1 MPIAHILTHVVVV
14 PLAAALMVMVVAS
27 MILRERGRP
36 WPALLALLAGG
47 IAGIVSNPNL
57 SWPLRPE
64 EAEDWLGPTL
74 LVAAV
79 IEWCATRWP
88 KVFGRLRFLLAVGVA
103 WILAV
108 PVRDFF
114 AWTDAELTRLLIAI
128 GFGWSIAVSLHRF
141 AARRLAVP
149 GLLLVMVMQGSVLSM
164 LVVESSFATA
174 AEAIGMLTAPIGL
187 MLAYAWWRPEALDLR
202 FIPGVWVASLLF
214 MGLDAHFYADLPWRG
229 IILVLLAPALCWLR
243 MPEGAD
249 PRHRA
254 IRAAVY
260 ALPFL
265 AAAVLLD
272 GGLFPEEGPDAVTS

>member
-1 MPIAHILTHVVVV
+1 MPIAHILTHVVAV
-14 PLAAALMVMVVAS
+14 PLAAALVVLVVAS

-64 EAEDWLGPTL
+64 QAEDWLGPTL
-74 LVAAV
+74 LLAALV
-79 IEWCATRWP
+79 EWCAARWP
-88 KVFGRLRFLLAVGVA
+88 KVLGSLRFVLAVRVT

-114 AWTDAELTRLLIAI
+114 EWTDGELSRLLVAI
-128 GFGWSIAVSLHRF
+128 GIGWSIAVSLHRF
-141 AARRLAVP
+141 AARRLAAP

-164 LVVESSFATA
+164 LVVEASFATA
-174 AEAIGMLTAPIGL
+174 AEALGMLTAPTGL
-187 MLAYAWWRPEALDLR
+187 LLGYAWWRPEALDLR
-202 FIPGVWVASLLF
+202 FIPGVWVAGLLF
-214 MGLDAHFYADLPWRG
+214 MGLDAHFYADLPWRS

-243 MPEGAD
+243 IPEDAG

-260 ALPFL
+260 TLPFL

-272 GGLFPEEGPDAVTS
+272 GGLFPEEDPYAATG